1 MTLSVV
7 EHRLGT
13 DLRPFLE
20 AGRAVFEGDPAYI
33 TPLRVE
39 IEERLDP
46 RKNPFFEHGEA
57 VVFTAHREGR
67 VVGRC
72 SASIDRAHLARYA
85 DATGFFGFF
94 DTLEDEEIAHELLE
108 AAERWLA
115 ERGMRRIRGPMSLCI
130 NEEAGLLVEG
140 FEHPPVFMMPHSRP
154 YQAGLLEREGFAP
167 VKDLIAWRYDVQKVP
182 KRALDAWDQMR
193 TLPELSIRSFRKKTL
208 AHDIH
213 DMMDV
218 FNDAWSDNWGFVP
231 ATDAEL
237 AKVAQ
242 DLKLVLDESLAF
254 FAELDGRPVG
264 ICVALPNL
272 NEATRDLGGELFPF
286 GFAKLLWRAKVRGL
300 SSARLIT
307 LGIRKELR
315 GVKRYGGL
323 SAAMYVELAKRGA
336 SRGYRWAELGW
347 TLDDNAAVNV
357 AIRRMGGKPYKRYR
371 VFEREITPPA

>member
-7 EHRLGT
+7 EHPLGT
-13 DLRPFLE
+13 DLRPFLD
-20 AGRAVFEGDPAYI
+20 AARAVFEGDAAYVA
-33 TPLRVE
+33 PLRME

-57 VVFTAHREGR
+57 AVFTAHRDGR

-72 SASIDRAHLARYA
+72 SASIDRAHLARHD

-94 DTLEDEEIAHELLE
+94 DTLDDQEVARELLE

-115 ERGMRRIRGPMSLCI
+115 ARGMKRMRGPMSLCI

-154 YQAGLLEREGFAP
+154 YQAGLVEREGFAP
-167 VKDLIAWRYDVQKVP
+167 AKDLIAWRYDVQKIP
-182 KRALDAWDQMR
+182 KRALDAWEQMR
-193 TLPELSIRSFRKKTL
+193 SRPELSVRSFRKRTL
-208 AHDIH
+208 ARDIH
-213 DMMDV
+213 DMMEV

-242 DLKLVLDESLAF
+242 DLKLVLDEDLAF
-254 FAELDGRPVG
+254 FVEIDGRPVG

-272 NEATRDLGGELFPF
+272 NEATHDLGGELFPF
-286 GFAKLLWRAKVRGL
+286 GFLKLLWRAKVQGL
-300 SSARLIT
+300 KSARLIT

-315 GVKRYGGL
+315 GAKRYGGL

-336 SRGYRWAELGW
+336 ARGYRWAELGW

-357 AIRRMGGKPYKRYR
+357 AIRRMGGKAYKRYR
-371 VFEREITPPA
+371 IFEREIRLNA